1 MSQGS
6 PRKPALRSRWLYVAM
21 TVGFGVLAVGAAV
34 SGDAAVAAL
43 AGVAFVVTGGLLLFA
58 SRLARWM
65 NPEEER

>member
-1 MSQGS
+1 
-6 PRKPALRSRWLYVAM
+6 M